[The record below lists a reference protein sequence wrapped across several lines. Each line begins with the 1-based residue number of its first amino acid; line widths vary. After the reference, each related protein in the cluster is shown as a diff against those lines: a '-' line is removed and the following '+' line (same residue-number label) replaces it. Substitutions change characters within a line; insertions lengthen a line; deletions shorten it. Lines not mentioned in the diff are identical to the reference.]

1 MKNLSAPARNQKR
14 LIEAF
19 SGAPKGHLFT
29 DFSRCEIVTQRVFFD
44 ALKPA
49 PDSQSDAKK

>member
-49 PDSQSDAKK
+49 PDTQSDAKK